1 MMLGMTPEAMA
12 FVVFSVGMLV
22 LMGTGMNM
30 GLALVLTGA
39 GMAWVLDFWDTQLL
53 AQNLVAGVDS
63 FPLLAVPFF
72 ILAGELMNSGGI
84 SRRIID
90 MAQAWVG
97 HIRGGL
103 GYVAIGA
110 AVLMASMSG
119 SALADTAALATIL
132 LPMMRQQG
140 YPMNTSAGLIASGG
154 IIAPIIPPS
163 MPFVIYGVTTNTSIS
178 ALFVSGIVPGLMMG
192 VGLIFAWRW
201 VLRGMDLPQG
211 EPLPI
216 KDRLRATVRAFWA
229 MLLPFIIIGGMKT
242 GMFTPTEA
250 AVVAAVVAL
259 VVSIVIYRGMKLS
272 DLPHILLTS
281 AKTASSIML
290 IVAASMVSAWLIT
303 IADIPAQVT
312 QMMEP
317 FMGNKLLLMVIL
329 MILVFAVGTA
339 LDLAPTVLILTPV
352 LMPLVKQAGIDPY
365 YFGIM
370 FMMNNAIGLI
380 TPPVGT
386 VLNVV
391 SSVAKVNLDTV
402 IKGMWPFL
410 VAETAVM
417 FLCVLFPQL
426 ILVPAHW
433 FY

>member
-1 MMLGMTPEAMA
+1 MTVTIFLASLCGAMFIGMPVA
-12 FVVFSVGMLV
+12 FALLV
-22 LMGTGMNM
+22 CGVALMTH
-30 GLALVLTGA
+30 LHS
-39 GMAWVLDFWDTQLL
+39 FDTQIL
-53 AQNLVAGVDS
+53 AQNLVSGADN
-63 FPLLAVPFF
+63 FPLMAIPFF
-72 ILAGELMNSGGI
+72 MLTGEIMNKGGVSNQI
-84 SRRIID
+84 VKVASSMI
-90 MAQAWVG
+90 G
-97 HIRGGL
+97 HVEGGL

-110 AVLMASMSG
+110 ALIIASISG
-119 SALADTAALATIL
+119 SAAADSAALAAVVI
-132 LPMMRQQG
+132 PMMRKSNYNVG
-140 YPMNTSAGLIASGG
+140 RSAGLIAGAAC
-154 IIAPIIPPS
+154 IAPILPPA
-163 MPFVIYGVTTNTSIS
+163 MPLVLFGVAAQLSITK
-178 ALFVSGIVPGLMMG
+178 LFFTGIAPGLIMALSL
-192 VGLIFAWRW
+192 VITWKYVARKDFAGAPKSTFSLP
-201 VLRGMDLPQG
+201 VMLKSLR
-211 EPLPI
+211 E
-216 KDRLRATVRAFWA
+216 AVWA
-229 MLLPFIIIGGMKT
+229 LLLPVIIIGGMKT

-259 VVSIVIYRGMKLS
+259 LVSVFIYREMKFS
-272 DLPHILLTS
+272 DLPAILLTS

-312 QMMEP
+312 DMMAP
-317 FMGNKLLLMVIL
+317 FMDNKLLLMAIL
-329 MILVFAVGTA
+329 MVLVFAVGTA

-391 SSVAKVNLDTV
+391 SSVARVNLDTV

-410 VAETAVM
+410 IAETAVM
-417 FLCVLFPQL
+417 FLCVLFPEL
-426 ILVPAHW
+426 ITVPAHW